1 MMRSLPRL
9 LAFAALVSAP
19 ALHAQEKD
27 TPWAAF
33 VGCWEP
39 AGDAIHGAPSIT
51 CIIPTAENDFE
62 AQVITIAGSDIVR
75 SVALLANGTR
85 VALDDSRCTGWEVA
99 SFSADGARLYLSG
112 ETQCGEAP
120 AIRTSSLYALLP
132 SGTRLVV
139 SGARSEGAGEQL
151 QAQRFRLV
159 PAQNLS
165 GPLVPGLEA
174 MLTATAQARSAAARP
189 VRVEDV
195 IEASARVHPSVTE
208 AWLAEV
214 AIDSPKST
222 TELSTRDL
230 RALAAAQ
237 VPIEVIDML
246 VAVAHPTHFRIAISS
261 VGEVSSDPVGRE
273 DNLGTGWTQAGWA
286 NRTMPRGLTS
296 SDCAALF
303 YRAAFG
309 AFAGQASLIGQNGRM
324 SECYGA
330 SAFGRFGP
338 FGVFPF
344 GGFGFGGFLYAGFL
358 ANGYGLDTWG
368 AWNGWNRIG
377 QTNQYRGYFS
387 EDRAQPIRVTV
398 DKVNTGGG
406 RANNGRVVNGGG
418 YTSGE
423 GPSGS
428 RAQPR
433 GSTSEATRSTR
444 STESGASAPR
454 MSTGSTPSSSGGGSS
469 TSSHG
474 EPTGR
479 TAKPRVL

>member
-9 LAFAALVSAP
+9 LAVAAFLSAT
-19 ALHAQEKD
+19 ALHAQDKD

-39 AGDAIHGAPSIT
+39 VSEAARATPTIT
-51 CIIPTAENDFE
+51 CVIPNAENDFE
-62 AQVITIAGSDIVR
+62 AQVITVVGRDIVR
-75 SVALLANGTR
+75 SVTLMANGTR
-85 VALDDSRCTGWEVA
+85 VAMDDGRCTGGEVA
-99 SFSADGARLYLSG
+99 SFSEDGARLYLSG
-112 ETQCGEAP
+112 ETQCGEMP
-120 AIRTSSLYALLP
+120 PIRTSSLYALLP
-132 SGTRLVV
+132 SGTRVVV
-139 SGARSEGAGEQL
+139 SGARREGAGDQV
-151 QAQRFRLV
+151 QTQRFQLV
-159 PAQNLS
+159 PAQNLA

-174 MLTATAQARSAAARP
+174 LHAATAGARIAATRP
-189 VRVEDV
+189 VRVADV
-195 IEASARVHPSVTE
+195 IEASARLHPSVTE

-214 AIDSPKST
+214 AVDSPKST
-222 TELSTRDL
+222 GELSTRDL
-230 RALAAAQ
+230 RALAAAK

-246 VAVAHPTHFRIAISS
+246 VAVAHPTHFTIAISP
-261 VGEVSSDPVGRE
+261 VGEVSSDPVGRG
-273 DNLGTGWTQAGWA
+273 DNLATGWTQAGWA

-358 ANGYGLDTWG
+358 ANGYGLDTWS
-368 AWNGWNRIG
+368 AWNGWG
-377 QTNQYRGYFS
+377 QTNRYRGFFS
-387 EDRAQPIRVTV
+387 EDRERPVRVTV
-398 DKVNTGGG
+398 DRVTEGGG
-406 RANNGRVVNGGG
+406 RSANNGRVVNGGG
-418 YTSGE
+418 YTSGSA
-423 GPSGS
+423 PTGS

-433 GSTSEATRSTR
+433 GSTSEATHSTR

-479 TAKPRVL
+479 TAKPRVP